1 MSDAILN
8 KVEKLTDEEWD
19 QIRLHP
25 VIGYDVLKSVAY
37 LTPQH
42 LALIRFHHERLD
54 GTGYPDGLSE
64 KQQDQRVRILA
75 VADTYD
81 AMSGDRA
88 YRKGLPAEKIL
99 SELKYCADARKL
111 DPDVVE
117 VFIKLINDGTIYE
130 YAETEP
136 IIGDASTVES

>member
-1 MSDAILN
+1 
-8 KVEKLTDEEWD
+8 
-19 QIRLHP
+19 
-25 VIGYDVLKSVAY
+25 
-37 LTPQH
+37 
-42 LALIRFHHERLD
+42 
-54 GTGYPDGLSE
+54 
-64 KQQDQRVRILA
+64 
-75 VADTYD
+75 
-81 AMSGDRA
+81 MSGDRA

-111 DPDVVE
+111 DPDVVK